1 MPNVQAS
8 RTHFLNTS
16 LECIVTMTKR
26 LKTFENDFISLFSSY
41 DEAPKSRRDI
51 HGVETAKVMNN

>member
-51 HGVETAKVMNN
+51 HGVEMA